1 MLNLNNLYYIICAYK
16 MLGTI
21 LRNDVYFGLN
31 VYNCDDTTM
40 MTGHNVYPASPFAGV
55 DIHDVVCWSS
65 FPRWLHEEK
74 PINSSILFE
83 HYWPWF

>member
-1 MLNLNNLYYIICAYK
+1 

-65 FPRWLHEEK
+65 FPR
-74 PINSSILFE
+74 
-83 HYWPWF
+83 